1 MPEPHLNDFSDRQM
15 EHFARFEIITKWFI
29 GIPIE
34 DRYYDHSTLGDF
46 RDRLGEKKMEKTVL
60 LTFLRSNE
68 YSYYSAKTYQSLLQ
82 HEILL
87 KLSNIN
93 IL

>member
-1 MPEPHLNDFSDRQM
+1 
-15 EHFARFEIITKWFI
+15 
-29 GIPIE
+29 
-34 DRYYDHSTLGDF
+34 
-46 RDRLGEKKMEKTVL
+46 MEKTVL
-60 LTFLRSNE
+60 LTFRRSNE
-68 YSYYSAKTYQSLLQ
+68 YSYYSTKTYQSLLQ